1 MVTDAQITVLID
13 ADEHASA
20 NHLGM
25 SERSRYVIDTATGLL
40 RGLL

>member
-1 MVTDAQITVLID
+1 MVTGAQGTVLID

-25 SERSRYVIDTATGLL
+25 SDRARYWVNTHTGQLEERQ
-40 RGLL
+40 